1 MDPPHF
7 LLDALKESVTSG
19 TFVDTKFYVFSR
31 REASGRVGLPR
42 ALYCNSRVLDT
53 VPYFSTCKWR
63 GPCDVSYLTAL
74 HCFEVFSDGFS
85 EGQQR
90 DINGTFPSDSHPYTE
105 YYDYLSDSDL
115 EEEEE
120 EPPEDYRSRQKRL
133 KDALDPRIVQT
144 TISDTSPQY
153 PSSVEPSEARNNDR

>member
-1 MDPPHF
+1 M
-7 LLDALKESVTSG
+7 
-19 TFVDTKFYVFSR
+19 
-31 REASGRVGLPR
+31 
-42 ALYCNSRVLDT
+42 
-53 VPYFSTCKWR
+53 
-63 GPCDVSYLTAL
+63 
-74 HCFEVFSDGFS
+74 FSDGFS